1 MITYKGHKIE
11 IVNDGDGDWSL
22 LIDENQERLI
32 TKAKKLSVN
41 YTAKPKQSKD
51 TTKGI
56 Q

>member
-32 TKAKKLSVN
+32 TNVQTPHTELLLEEGKKIVGEL
-41 YTAKPKQSKD
+41 Y
-51 TTKGI
+51 G
-56 Q
+56 